1 MDRKQIQEAHEK
13 YYPEY
18 DAKFKDMKIET
29 QCIHTGQNPDWTFGS
44 VNVPIF
50 ATSTFEL
57 PKAGEPMGKWC
68 YSRLN
73 NPTKLALERLL
84 AQIEGGKNC
93 LVFSAGLAAVTA
105 AVELIKPGEE
115 IISIN
120 DLYGG
125 TQNNFRDIMMKQ
137 HGVKITFFDFKNL
150 SKFKELLNPQVK
162 MVYLESPT
170 NPNLT
175 VVDVAEVAKITKEF
189 NKDILVVVDNTF
201 LSPYNFKPLE
211 HGADICVE
219 SCTKYINGHSDVI
232 MGAVITKSDELYE
245 KLHNYQ
251 IFAGTIPSPFD
262 CFLCLRGLKTLSLR
276 VERINSNGLKVAEF
290 LSKHKNVEKVMYPG
304 LETDPYHEVAKKY
317 YKGCGG
323 IVTFIL
329 KGGIEKSKEFLLKI
343 KLFHCAVSLGSVE
356 SLAEHPATMTH
367 QCIPAEVRKQLGI
380 DDGLIRLAVGIEH
393 IDDILADLTQ
403 ALE

>member
-1 MDRKQIQEAHEK
+1 MDRKLIQEAHEK

-93 LVFSAGLAAVTA
+93 LAFSSGLAAVTA
-105 AVELIKPGEE
+105 TVELIKPGEE

-125 TQNNFRDIMMKQ
+125 TQNNFRDIMIKQ
-137 HGVKITFFDFKNL
+137 HGVKITFFDFKDL

-162 MVYLESPT
+162 MIYLESPT

-175 VVDVAEVAKITKEF
+175 VVDVAEVVKITKEF
-189 NKDILVVVDNTF
+189 NKDILIAVDNTF

-211 HGADICVE
+211 HGVDICVE

-251 IFAGTIPSPFD
+251 IFAGTIPSAFD
-262 CFLCLRGLKTLSLR
+262 CFLCIRGLKTLSLR
-276 VERINSNGLKVAEF
+276 VERINYNGLKVAEF

-304 LETDPYHEVAKKY
+304 LETDPFHAIAKKY

-329 KGGIEKSKEFLLKI
+329 KGGIEKSKEFLK
-343 KLFHCAVSLGSVE
+343 KVKVFHCAVSLGSVE

-393 IDDILADLTQ
+393 IDDILADLTH

>member
-137 HGVKITFFDFKNL
+137 HGVKITFFDFKDL

-304 LETDPYHEVAKKY
+304 LETDPYHAIAKQY

-329 KGGIEKSKEFLLKI
+329 KGGIEKSKEFLQKI

>member
-1 MDRKQIQEAHEK
+1 MDRKQIQDAQEK
-13 YYPEY
+13 FVPEY

-29 QCIHTGQNPDWTFGS
+29 QCIHTGQDPDCTFGA
-44 VNVPIF
+44 VNVPIY
-50 ATSTFEL
+50 ASSTFEL

-73 NPTKLALERLL
+73 NPTKISLERLI
-84 AQIEGGKNC
+84 AQIEGGTNC
-93 LVFSAGLAAVTA
+93 LVFSAGMAAITA
-105 AVELIKPGEE
+105 VVELVKPGEE

-125 TQNNFRDIMMKQ
+125 TQNNFRDIMIGQ
-137 HGVKITFFDFKNL
+137 HGVKITFFDFKDLN
-150 SKFKELLNPQVK
+150 KFKELLNPKVK

-170 NPNLT
+170 NPNLN

-232 MGAVITKSDELYE
+232 MGAVTTKNDEIFE
-245 KLHNYQ
+245 KIHNYQ

-262 CFLCLRGLKTLSLR
+262 CFLCIRGLKTLSLR
-276 VERINSNGLKVAEF
+276 VERINFNGLKVAEF

-304 LETDPYHEVAKKY
+304 LESDPFHAIAKKY

-323 IVTFIL
+323 IVSFIL
-329 KGGIEKSKEFLLKI
+329 KGGMEKSKEFLKKV

-356 SLAEHPATMTH
+356 SLAEHPASMTH
-367 QCIPAEVRKQLGI
+367 QCVPPEIRKQLGI
-380 DDGLIRLAVGIEH
+380 EDGLIRLAIGIEH

>member
-1 MDRKQIQEAHEK
+1 MDRKLIQEAHEK

-93 LVFSAGLAAVTA
+93 LAFSSGLAAVTA
-105 AVELIKPGEE
+105 TVELIKPGEE

-125 TQNNFRDIMMKQ
+125 TQNNFRDIMVKQ
-137 HGVKITFFDFKNL
+137 HGVKITFFDFKDL

-162 MVYLESPT
+162 MIYLESPT

-175 VVDVAEVAKITKEF
+175 VVDVAEVVKITKEF
-189 NKDILVVVDNTF
+189 NKDILIAVDNTF

-211 HGADICVE
+211 HGVDICVE

-251 IFAGTIPSPFD
+251 IFAGTIPSAFD
-262 CFLCLRGLKTLSLR
+262 CFLCIRGLKTLSLR
-276 VERINSNGLKVAEF
+276 VERINYNGLKVAEF

-304 LETDPYHEVAKKY
+304 LETDPFHAIAKKY

-329 KGGIEKSKEFLLKI
+329 KGGIEKSKEFLK
-343 KLFHCAVSLGSVE
+343 KVKVFHCAVSLGSVE

>member
-1 MDRKQIQEAHEK
+1 MDRKQIQDAQEK
-13 YYPEY
+13 FVPEY

-29 QCIHTGQNPDWTFGS
+29 QCIHTGQDPDCTFGA
-44 VNVPIF
+44 VNVPIY
-50 ATSTFEL
+50 ASSTFEL

-73 NPTKLALERLL
+73 NPTKISLERLL
-84 AQIEGGKNC
+84 AQIEGGTNC
-93 LVFSAGLAAVTA
+93 LVFSAGLAAITA
-105 AVELIKPGEE
+105 VVELIKPGEE

-125 TQNNFRDIMMKQ
+125 TQSNFRDIMIGQ
-137 HGVKITFFDFKNL
+137 HGVKITFFDFKDLN
-150 SKFKELLNPQVK
+150 KFKELLNPKVK

-232 MGAVITKSDELYE
+232 MGAVITKNDQLFE
-245 KLHNYQ
+245 KIHNYQ

-262 CFLCLRGLKTLSLR
+262 CFLCIRGLKTLSLR
-276 VERINSNGLKVAEF
+276 VERINFNGLKVAEF

-304 LETDPYHEVAKKY
+304 LESDPFHAIAKKY

-323 IVTFIL
+323 IVSFIL
-329 KGGIEKSKEFLLKI
+329 KGGMEKSKEFLKKV

-356 SLAEHPATMTH
+356 SLAEHPASMTH
-367 QCIPAEVRKQLGI
+367 QCVPPEIRKQLGI
-380 DDGLIRLAVGIEH
+380 EDGLIRLAIGIEH

>member
-137 HGVKITFFDFKNL
+137 HGVKITFFDFKDL

-329 KGGIEKSKEFLLKI
+329 KGGIEKSKEFLQKI

>member
-1 MDRKQIQEAHEK
+1 MDRKLIQEAHEK

-93 LVFSAGLAAVTA
+93 LAFSSGLAAVTA
-105 AVELIKPGEE
+105 TVELIKPGEE

-125 TQNNFRDIMMKQ
+125 TQNNFRDIMVKQ
-137 HGVKITFFDFKNL
+137 HGVKITFFDFKDL

-162 MVYLESPT
+162 MIYLESPT

-175 VVDVAEVAKITKEF
+175 VVDVAEVVKITKEF
-189 NKDILVVVDNTF
+189 NKDILIAVDNTF

-211 HGADICVE
+211 HGVDICVE

-251 IFAGTIPSPFD
+251 IFAGTIPSAFD
-262 CFLCLRGLKTLSLR
+262 CFLCIRGLKTLSLR
-276 VERINSNGLKVAEF
+276 VERINYNGLKVAEF

-304 LETDPYHEVAKKY
+304 LETDPFHAIAKKY

-329 KGGIEKSKEFLLKI
+329 KGGIEKSKEFLK
-343 KLFHCAVSLGSVE
+343 KVKVFHCAVSLGSVE

-380 DDGLIRLAVGIEH
+380 DDGLIRLAVGIEQ
-393 IDDILADLTQ
+393 IDDILAD
-403 ALE
+403 

>member
-93 LVFSAGLAAVTA
+93 LVFSSGLAAVTA
-105 AVELIKPGEE
+105 TVELIKPGEE

-125 TQNNFRDIMMKQ
+125 TQNNFRDIMIKQ
-137 HGVKITFFDFKNL
+137 HGVKITFFDFKDL
-150 SKFKELLNPQVK
+150 SKFKGLLNPQVK
-162 MVYLESPT
+162 MIYLESPT

-175 VVDVAEVAKITKEF
+175 VVDVAEVVKITKEF
-189 NKDILVVVDNTF
+189 NKDILIAVDNTF

-211 HGADICVE
+211 HGVDICVE

-251 IFAGTIPSPFD
+251 IFAGTIPSAFD
-262 CFLCLRGLKTLSLR
+262 CFLCIRGLKTLSLR
-276 VERINSNGLKVAEF
+276 VERINYNGLKVAEF

-304 LETDPYHEVAKKY
+304 LETDPFHAIAKKY

-329 KGGIEKSKEFLLKI
+329 KGGIEKSKEFLK
-343 KLFHCAVSLGSVE
+343 KVKVFHCAVSLGSVE

>member
-93 LVFSAGLAAVTA
+93 LVFSSGLAAVTA
-105 AVELIKPGEE
+105 TVELIKPGEE

-125 TQNNFRDIMMKQ
+125 TQNNFRDIMIKQ
-137 HGVKITFFDFKNL
+137 HGVKITFFDFKDL
-150 SKFKELLNPQVK
+150 SKFKGLLNPQVK
-162 MVYLESPT
+162 MIYLESPT

-175 VVDVAEVAKITKEF
+175 VVDVAEVVKITKEF
-189 NKDILVVVDNTF
+189 NKDILIAVDNTF

-211 HGADICVE
+211 HGVDICVE

-232 MGAVITKSDELYE
+232 MGAVITKSDELFE

-251 IFAGTIPSPFD
+251 IFAGTIPSAFD
-262 CFLCLRGLKTLSLR
+262 CFLCIRGLKTLSLR
-276 VERINSNGLKVAEF
+276 VERINYNGLKVAEF

-304 LETDPYHEVAKKY
+304 LETDPFHAIAKKY

-329 KGGIEKSKEFLLKI
+329 KGGIEKSKEFLK
-343 KLFHCAVSLGSVE
+343 KVKVFHCAVSLGSVE

>member
-137 HGVKITFFDFKNL
+137 HGVKITFFDFKDL

-251 IFAGTIPSPFD
+251 IFAGTIPSAFD
-262 CFLCLRGLKTLSLR
+262 CFLCIRGLKTLSLR
-276 VERINSNGLKVAEF
+276 VERINFNGLKVAEF

-304 LETDPYHEVAKKY
+304 LETDPYHAIAKQY

-329 KGGIEKSKEFLLKI
+329 KGGIEKSKEFLQKI

-393 IDDILADLTQ
+393 IDDILADLSQ